1 MEVEILPGKRRRITQ
16 LENVKKEV
24 VLRMRRRVVG
34 GEFPTST
41 IYFYILTSM
50 VPCGCAGVR
59 VTLVFIHFLKLLVF
73 FLLMKYYL
81 LLIMKYY

>member
-34 GEFPTST
+34 GVRPKKKVVGGEFPTST
-41 IYFYILTSM
+41 IYFYILGLNKS
-50 VPCGCAGVR
+50 
-59 VTLVFIHFLKLLVF
+59 
-73 FLLMKYYL
+73 
-81 LLIMKYY
+81 LISVNI